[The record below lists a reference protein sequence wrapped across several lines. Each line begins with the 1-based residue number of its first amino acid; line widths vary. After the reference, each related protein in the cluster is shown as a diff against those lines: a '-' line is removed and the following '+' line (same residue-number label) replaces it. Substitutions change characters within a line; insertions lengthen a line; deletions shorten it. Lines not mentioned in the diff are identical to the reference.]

1 VALQLREPAEGE
13 VNPPPPA
20 GWPQGFAETM
30 GWLPAGPVLLR
41 LDVAERIAAELGYLT
56 RRAPAPPPQDLAS
69 RLGVK
74 ADTLGVTLAAL
85 GFRLLEAPPLE
96 EGQYGPPT
104 PLRVAQPRPQHH
116 HQPRGAD
123 RRPGRPNQAAG
134 PQQRDHAQRDH
145 AQRDRRPPQHQR
157 RPEAAPV
164 LPEGHYGPPVPPELR
179 QPREAR
185 PDRGPRPQGR
195 PYQGKG
201 PAQGPRHDG
210 PRHEG
215 ARQQGGD
222 QRQDQRRDQPRGPRP
237 PQEATRG
244 SGREESRQRPP
255 YQGPIRERQEPRKPP
270 EPRINPDSPFA
281 ILATLKLR

>member
-1 VALQLREPAEGE
+1 
-13 VNPPPPA
+13 
-20 GWPQGFAETM
+20 M
-30 GWLPAGPVLLR
+30 GWIPAGPVLLR

-56 RRAPAPPPQDLAS
+56 RRAPAPPPHDLAS

-104 PLRVAQPRPQHH
+104 PLRVAQPRPQQHH
-116 HQPRGAD
+116 PRGAD
-123 RRPGRPNQAAG
+123 RRPGRPGQGAGQAARPG
-134 PQQRDHAQRDH
+134 G
-145 AQRDRRPPQHQR
+145 RRAAAGSPPA
-157 RPEAAPV
+157 AAPAPARAPAG
-164 LPEGHYGPPVPPELR
+164 LPEGHYGPPVPAELL
-179 QPREAR
+179 QQREAR

-201 PAQGPRHDG
+201 PGQG

-215 ARQQGGD
+215 GQRHGG
-222 QRQDQRRDQPRGPRP
+222 DQPRGPRP
-237 PQEATRG
+237 QQEAKRG